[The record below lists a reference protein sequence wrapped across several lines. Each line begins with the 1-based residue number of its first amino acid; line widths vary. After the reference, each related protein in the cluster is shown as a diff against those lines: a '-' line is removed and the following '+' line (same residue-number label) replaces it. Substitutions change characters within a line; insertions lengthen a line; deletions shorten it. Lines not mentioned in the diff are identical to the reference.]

1 MNKTALA
8 LTAMQNGEVGKSLS
22 IFKTFRIGF
31 TKDEHR
37 ILEMASD
44 IMHGSVRFYQQ
55 LGYDTA
61 AITAKAREIVRAK
74 YNV

>member
-8 LTAMQNGEVGKSLS
+8 LAAIKNGEFGKSLS

-31 TKDEHR
+31 TKEEHR

-44 IMHGSVRFYQQ
+44 ILHGSERFYLQ
-55 LGYDTA
+55 LGYDTQ
-61 AITAKAREIVRAK
+61 AITSKARTIIKNK
-74 YNV
+74 YNI

>member
-44 IMHGSVRFYQQ
+44 IMHGSERFYLQ
-55 LGYDTA
+55 LGYDTQ
-61 AITAKAREIVRAK
+61 AITAKARMIIKNK
-74 YNV
+74 YNI